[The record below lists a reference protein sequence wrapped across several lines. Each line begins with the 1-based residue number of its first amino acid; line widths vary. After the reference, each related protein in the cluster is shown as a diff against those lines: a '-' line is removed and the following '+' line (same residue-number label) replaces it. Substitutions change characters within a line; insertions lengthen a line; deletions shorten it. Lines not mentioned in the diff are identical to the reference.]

1 MKRMQSMGMSV
12 VLAATLLVGCGAEEE
27 QPNPE
32 PQVSQRCQSPAE
44 YLAFDAAH
52 HAPQDLRLTKIDEI
66 VALFDQSASDISTA
80 SDKAAQALTIYKATD
95 ANLQAKVQGRL
106 DMRYSPPRAVGAEID
121 KTITDAIETL
131 RTAQDSHDAKM
142 AKQYVEKAG
151 FQRFLYLSV
160 MEELRKEPSKKHY
173 DEAYGYIGSGQT
185 NAEAGRKGLAKLATR
200 RDGNNG
206 TTLAAELFALVLD
219 GSCALETA
227 LTSLKKDTMAVNES
241 EQYAKT
247 TQQLDDKLQLVFA
260 YSVGHELF
268 DYVKAGSDAKTARI
282 KLAEADGFLKTMEP
296 SMHAAGGAKAS
307 LAAELR
313 AAIDATLAA
322 SSPHTTDWIAGFK
335 AQEFLEKLE
344 AAYAIDV
351 KA

>member
-12 VLAATLLVGCGAEEE
+12 VLAATLLVGCGGDE
-27 QPNPE
+27 PNPD

-44 YLAFDAAH
+44 YLAFDAAN
-52 HAPQDLRLTKIDEI
+52 HAPQDLRLTRIDEI
-66 VALFDQSASDISTA
+66 VALFDQAAADISKA
-80 SDKAAQALTIYKATD
+80 SGNAATALTIYKATD

-106 DMRYSPPRAVGAEID
+106 DMRSSPPQAVGAEID
-121 KTITDAIETL
+121 KAITDAIEKM
-131 RTAQDSHDAKM
+131 RTATDPQDVKV
-142 AKQYVEKAG
+142 AKQYAEKAG

-160 MEELRKEPSKKHY
+160 MEELLKEPSKKHY
-173 DEAYGYIGSGQT
+173 DEAYGYMGSGQT

-200 RDGNNG
+200 RDDNNG

-227 LTSLKKDTMAVNES
+227 LTSLKKETMAANES
-241 EQYAKT
+241 AQYAQAA
-247 TQQLDDKLQLVFA
+247 QQIDTKLQLVFA
-260 YSVGHELF
+260 YSVGHELI
-268 DYVKAGSDAKTARI
+268 DYIKAGTDAKSAQI
-282 KLAEADGFLKTMEP
+282 KLAEADGFLKSMEP
-296 SMHAAGGAKAS
+296 SMQAAGGAKAA
-307 LAAELR
+307 LATELR

-322 SSPHTTDWIAGFK
+322 ARPDSTDWISTFN
-335 AQEFLEKLE
+335 AQEFLDKLE